1 MTQNH
6 TEHLNNDIMN
16 RRKAYTAMCFVT
28 LLLIGFSL
36 ISTGLS
42 YLVQN
47 LMNTNSSLLER
58 YITRFIILFGIGK
71 TTAVSAA
78 RQLILSGAFAEYVN
92 MLFSVIT
99 TLIPAMLFSK
109 AVHLKHDECFP
120 VKGKY
125 VSGLLF
131 IYGALQI
138 FAMVAGVLSTSLYDM
153 FFPDSAVHPGGFTDF
168 SGIEFNIYTLI
179 IRILS
184 VCVYVPLVEE
194 YIFRGVIFGYLRRF
208 GTMFAVFAGGAIFGI
223 AHNNPSQSVY
233 ALVFGIF
240 SSFLVVVTGNIK
252 TSIIFHALNNL
263 SGILGEQIVAY
274 LSKET
279 ADIINCSVNFITIFL
294 GFTGIYIIAKKDGL
308 CSKFYE
314 ICKHESPQRTIH
326 AGIREILVFPFI
338 LYCIIY
344 ALRVISMAV

>member
-16 RRKAYTAMCFVT
+16 RRKAYTAMCFAT
-28 LLLIGFSL
+28 LLLFTFTLVS
-36 ISTGLS
+36 SGLS
-42 YLVQN
+42 YLVRN
-47 LMNTNSSLLER
+47 LLSANSSLLER
-58 YITRFIILFGIGK
+58 CISRFIILFGVGK

-78 RQLILSGAFAEYVN
+78 RQLILSGAFGETIN
-92 MLFSVIT
+92 MVFSLIT
-99 TLIPAMLFSK
+99 TLIPTILFSK
-109 AVHLKHDECFP
+109 AVHLTSDTCFP
-120 VKGKY
+120 SKGKT
-125 VSGLLF
+125 VSGFLF
-131 IYGALQI
+131 IYGALQL
-138 FAMVAGVLSTSLYDM
+138 FVMVAGVLSTLLYDT
-153 FFPDSAVHPGGFTDF
+153 FFPDSTVDPRGLTDF
-168 SGIEFNIYTLI
+168 SGVEFNIYTLI

-208 GTMFAVFAGGAIFGI
+208 GTMFAVFASGAIFGI

-240 SSFLVVVTGNIK
+240 SSFLVAVTGNIK
-252 TSIIFHALNNL
+252 TSVIFHAINNL
-263 SGILGEQIVAY
+263 NGILAEQIAAY
-274 LSKET
+274 LSEET
-279 ADIINCSVNFITIFL
+279 AAIINCSVNFITVFL
-294 GFTGIYIIAKKDGL
+294 GFTGIYLIAKKDGL
-308 CSKFYE
+308 CCKFYD